1 MIEIILSDQVYW
13 LSVLLVVI
21 AIFTRKDLA
30 IYAAA
35 ISIAGALVWYENL
48 HNPLTFTIFCG
59 LNTLLALIASWY
71 NSIHSTRLSQV
82 VATLGCIAAILNCV
96 QIYDITQ
103 VSSYISSTLTWALMA
118 ALILMDGRKGL
129 LNGLYSDM
137 RDSLLRHV
145 HLFSGTRHNKGN

>member
-13 LSVLLVVI
+13 LSTLLVLV

-30 IYAAA
+30 IYSAA
-35 ISIAGALVWYENL
+35 ISVAGALVWYENL

-59 LNTLLALIASWY
+59 LNTLLVLIAAWY

-96 QIYDITQ
+96 QIYDATS
-103 VSSYISSTLTWALMA
+103 VSSYISASLTWALIA
-118 ALILMDGRKGL
+118 SLLFMDGRKGL
-129 LNGLYSDM
+129 LDGLYSDM

-145 HLFSGTRHNKGN
+145 HLFGSTRDHKGP